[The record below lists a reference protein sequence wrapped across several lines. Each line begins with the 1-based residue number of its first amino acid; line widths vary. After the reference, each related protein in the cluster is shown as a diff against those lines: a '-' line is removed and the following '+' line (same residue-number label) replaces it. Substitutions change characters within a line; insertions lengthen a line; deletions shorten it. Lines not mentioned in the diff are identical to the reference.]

1 MLMSLMHI
9 ASSEERWKLH
19 PLNNLKYAQ
28 LLIAI
33 NRNIHFG
40 VVFHT
45 TDDHRDLYPEI
56 CHIFV
61 LQQPIG

>member
-1 MLMSLMHI
+1 MLMSLVHF

-19 PLNNLKYAQ
+19 PLDNLKYAQ

-40 VVFHT
+40 EVFHI
-45 TDDHRDLYPEI
+45 TDDHRYLYPENR
-56 CHIFV
+56 HIFV
-61 LQQPIG
+61 VHQPVG